1 MTRAQNKKIISLNEP
16 MSTSCVMI
24 EDYKR
29 RDSQHEP
36 KTTTLNQNRTQQ
48 GKNDSD
54 ELKTGLNK
62 TKMTLMTTIIKMK
75 KLNYYKV
82 MYPCQ
87 LDQVLNLE
95 YPKIPY
101 DNQYHQHPNQSTED
115 LEEEELHV

>member
-1 MTRAQNKKIISLNEP
+1 MRKRMTRAQNKKIISLNEP

-29 RDSQHEP
+29 QDSQHEL

-62 TKMTLMTTIIKMK
+62 TKK
-75 KLNYYKV
+75 
-82 MYPCQ
+82 
-87 LDQVLNLE
+87 
-95 YPKIPY
+95 
-101 DNQYHQHPNQSTED
+101 
-115 LEEEELHV
+115 